1 MTDRSTLPL
10 APFSRRSV
18 ILAGAAALALPS
30 AAGGYTVE
38 KARALIDEVVA
49 EVNRIINSGKSES
62 VMLRDFEN
70 LFRNYGDIGWI
81 APRVLGPP
89 WRQASASQRSA
100 FTRAFEG
107 YMSRKYGRRFR
118 EFIGGRVEVQ
128 SAKTV
133 KSFYEVLTI
142 THMQGV
148 APFDVIYVVS
158 DESERFIDMVIEG
171 ISLVKAERE
180 EIGAMLDKR
189 RGNID
194 LMIQDLNAF

>member
-1 MTDRSTLPL
+1 MSDPTRNHTLAL
-10 APFSRRSV
+10 SRRAV
-18 ILAGAAALALPS
+18 LAGTAALALPLS
-30 AAGGYTVE
+30 ARAYSVE
-38 KARALIDEVVA
+38 KARALIDDVVA

-62 VMLRDFEN
+62 AMISDFQK
-70 LFRNYGDIGWI
+70 LFQNYADIPWI

-89 WRQASASQRSA
+89 WRSASGSQRSA

-107 YMSRKYGRRFR
+107 YMARKYGRRFR

-128 SAKTV
+128 SAKAV
-133 KSFYEVLTI
+133 KSFYEVLTV

-180 EIGAMLDKR
+180 EIGVMLDKR
-189 RGNID
+189 RGDID